1 MPTIDTGTATS
12 GISVVLNLP
21 RNKNTAKPTRMI
33 ASASVQM
40 TSSIVFHPDNRTVR
54 ICAQDDGGEFEN
66 CSGVVSRV
74 PTLIGRGLYSS
85 SSGDEISMPKPA
97 RPTYDFGRGVP
108 SRIRI
113 AQLELWKPYN
123 GVRLDRASPPDRLRR
138 HVSGTTSMDY
148 PFSVG
153 LCF

>member
-1 MPTIDTGTATS
+1 MKLSAATPS
-12 GISVVLNLP
+12 LQPRELSRPSIEVLPAFKVDFLTVISRP
-21 RNKNTAKPTRMI
+21 CR
-33 ASASVQM
+33 
-40 TSSIVFHPDNRTVR
+40 
-54 ICAQDDGGEFEN
+54 FEN
-66 CSGVVSRV
+66 CSGVVSSV

-113 AQLELWKPYN
+113 AQLEPWKPYN

-138 HVSGTTSMDY
+138 HVSWNHID
-148 PFSVG
+148 G
-153 LCF
+153 LPVLRGALLLKRQ